1 MRRTIIATLIIA
13 GLLSASRVDAQPNT
27 GAASPETG
35 SLADIEVDVTD
46 EPEPEPAFER
56 SGIVVVPRLGV
67 VALGSG
73 NVEIERDCS
82 SSAVCESAS
91 DDADFDDDTMLLT
104 ELDVLFHLG
113 PQLRLGGGLLWI
125 PSSSANRT
133 TATRSNGERSWLR
146 WRSSRVFLA
155 GRRPGH
161 CVAFSGPTSC
171 SLMGS
176 WKSSW
181 P

>member
-1 MRRTIIATLIIA
+1 
-13 GLLSASRVDAQPNT
+13 VDAQPNT

-91 DDADFDDDTMLLT
+91 DAADLHDDTMLLT
-104 ELDVLFHLG
+104 ELDVLFQLA
-113 PQLRLGGGLLWI
+113 PQLRQGGGLLGI
-125 PSSSANRT
+125 PSSSAKPDNGNKVEGGAELAPLALNEGVFGGRT
-133 TATRSNGERSWLR
+133 AGTLR
-146 WRSSRVFLA
+146 GFLGPNIVFA
-155 GRRPGH
+155 D
-161 CVAFSGPTSC
+161 
-171 SLMGS
+171 
-176 WKSSW
+176 
-181 P
+181 